1 MGSLLFSDFLHEVRV
16 QLTDK
21 NDGFG
26 FQKKILIM
34 LKMRE
39 ISHFLGPNQH
49 LNFFLNLFIRI
60 FLKLYLLMTV
70 IKKWVKMTVVTFKEN
85 F

>member
-26 FQKKILIM
+26 FQKKI
-34 LKMRE
+34 
-39 ISHFLGPNQH
+39 S
-49 LNFFLNLFIRI
+49 
-60 FLKLYLLMTV
+60 YYA
-70 IKKWVKMTVVTFKEN
+70 EN
-85 F
+85 EGN

>member
-39 ISHFLGPNQH
+39 ISHFLGPKST
-49 LNFFLNLFIRI
+49 FELFS
-60 FLKLYLLMTV
+60 KSV
-70 IKKWVKMTVVTFKEN
+70 H
-85 F
+85 